1 MPVLITLRGLSETT
15 HPRTVGEFIWHEA
28 SGRHLLQG
36 RPFSAEE
43 FNTFAASREWD
54 RMIEREGARLQIRV
68 VSNAR
73 SRKPSGVT
81 VSFQIQGASEAAEA
95 HNLGEA
101 GSTPA
106 PGTILEKARAAK
118 PPAKKRARAR
128 K

>member
-28 SGRHLLQG
+28 SGRHLLRGQ
-36 RPFSAEE
+36 PFTAEQ
-43 FNTFAASREWD
+43 FNDFAASREWD

-68 VSNAR
+68 VS
-73 SRKPSGVT
+73 
-81 VSFQIQGASEAAEA
+81 FEIQGASEAAEA